1 MSSAR
6 DKGATMTI
14 PAELK
19 YTKDHEWAK
28 LEADQ
33 ATIGITAFAQDQLGA
48 LVYVDLPALGDTITA
63 GEVFGEVES
72 VKSVSELVAPLSGE
86 VIEVN
91 TALDAAPETINDDP
105 YGEGWIIKISLSEV
119 SEADDLLDA
128 SAYAALIA

>member
-1 MSSAR
+1 
-6 DKGATMTI
+6 MTI